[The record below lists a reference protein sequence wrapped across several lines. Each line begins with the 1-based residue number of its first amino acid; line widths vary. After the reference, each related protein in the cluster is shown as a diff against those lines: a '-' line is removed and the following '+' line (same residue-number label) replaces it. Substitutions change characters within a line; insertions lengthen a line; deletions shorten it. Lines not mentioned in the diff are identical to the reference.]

1 MQRELLK
8 SRRSHESSVI
18 GNRVAGKQLELSTE
32 KETINLK
39 MPNASRDDGV
49 VGYRICLTHRRSSV
63 RTWVVSLF
71 FVRRIRLF
79 SDVHVSV

>member
-8 SRRSHESSVI
+8 SRRSHEFVRRI

-32 KETINLK
+32 KEMINLK
-39 MPNASRDDGV
+39 IQTLSRDDGV

-63 RTWVVSLF
+63 RT
-71 FVRRIRLF
+71 
-79 SDVHVSV
+79 